1 MNRMFFKLTIII
13 NQIKLTFIASIHGV
27 NANWDKLYL
36 SALSRLITDG
46 QNCGCNELN
55 FDWHNQATNQLIWGL
70 IKGLS
75 RRDNKKRD
83 HARYQLQL
91 NLLHFHGGLAVEVY
105 FPHLRIPSLALA
117 CPLLTS
123 TSSTG
128 TLHFCW
134 SITHTFDVFLVIFHL
149 QIVFF
154 FF

>member
-1 MNRMFFKLTIII
+1 MPTEDYSLI
-13 NQIKLTFIASIHGV
+13 SY
-27 NANWDKLYL
+27 NWDKLYL
-36 SALSRLITDG
+36 SELITDG
-46 QNCGCNELN
+46 QNCGYNELN

-83 HARYQLQL
+83 HARFQLQL

-128 TLHFCW
+128 TLHFLLIYYSYNWCVYCNI
-134 SITHTFDVFLVIFHL
+134 SFANCMLFISN
-149 QIVFF
+149 
-154 FF
+154 